1 MSEERGYPSLA
12 RDRLAKPVALS
23 RAGSN
28 PAPRA
33 ETVRVD
39 KKLFFILARDVREY
53 EMDIV
58 PTEDS
63 LNELREKGVDIFTF
77 AERGWCFEAF
87 DPPSNWVKAPDNVAL
102 LCIDSYEEWLKG
114 IVKKTRHNPVK
125 RAEKKGIKTAVV
137 ESSEELAKGIWRI
150 YNETPIRQERAFPH
164 YGISLEAVKQS
175 VMSQSNGVYIGAYF
189 QSELAGFIQLSLGD
203 NVAVITQI
211 LSLAKHF
218 DKNVNKALV
227 AKAVETC
234 ASRNEHWLMYARMG
248 NHPSLDRFK
257 RENGFTKF
265 PITRYYIPLTRRGKI
280 ATTLGLHRDIKD
292 ALPSPI
298 KSLSI
303 PVYNWVSR
311 TKVKIKM
318 TLQSSSHD

>member
-1 MSEERGYPSLA
+1 MNEKRGYPSLA

-33 ETVRVD
+33 ETISAN
-39 KKLFFILARDVREY
+39 KKLFFTIARDVREY
-53 EMDIV
+53 EMDIA
-58 PTEDS
+58 PTDDS
-63 LNELREKGVDIFTF
+63 LNELKEKGVDIFTF
-77 AERGWCFEAF
+77 VERGWCFDIF

-102 LCIDSYEEWLKG
+102 LCIDSYEDWLKG

-137 ESSEELAKGIWRI
+137 EPSEKLAEGIWRI
-150 YNETPIRQERAFPH
+150 YNETPIRQERAFSH
-164 YGISLEAVKQS
+164 YGISLEAVKKS
-175 VMSQSNGVYIGAYF
+175 VLSQSGGIYIGAYF
-189 QSELAGFIQLSLGD
+189 QDELAGFIQLCLGD
-203 NVAVITQI
+203 NVAVISQI
-211 LSLAKHF
+211 LSLTKHF

-227 AKAVETC
+227 AKTVETC
-234 ASRNEHWLMYARMG
+234 ASWNEHWLMYARMG

-280 ATTLGLHRDIKD
+280 ATILGLHRDIKD
-292 ALPSPI
+292 VLPSPI
-298 KSLSI
+298 KYLLI
-303 PVYNWVSR
+303 PVYNWLSR
-311 TKVKIKM
+311 TKVKIRPR
-318 TLQSSSHD
+318 